1 MTDLCFFYSFHSKL
15 LKKLFVSKDLLLKI
29 NKRYVMIGV
38 INAFGIKSEKSKTN
52 TLQAI
57 NNVKK
62 SETILIWHT

>member
-38 INAFGIKSEKSKTN
+38 INAFGIK
-52 TLQAI
+52 
-57 NNVKK
+57 
-62 SETILIWHT
+62 